1 MSNPHEV
8 SSRLVKTGGAC
19 STIARPFVLAGAAY
33 FNEFVGTDGADAI
46 RRRRLSHECAERVL
60 RAAQRRSHFARNTPM
75 RFDYKGFHIDCRS
88 RHDQDGLYYAQAR
101 IIRIPTMADTHPEK
115 HESGDIDA
123 FDNDGDAIACARAW
137 ALDWC
142 HGHEA

>member
-1 MSNPHEV
+1 
-8 SSRLVKTGGAC
+8 
-19 STIARPFVLAGAAY
+19 
-33 FNEFVGTDGADAI
+33 
-46 RRRRLSHECAERVL
+46 
-60 RAAQRRSHFARNTPM
+60 M

-101 IIRIPTMADTHPEK
+101 MIRMPAADDAHPEK

-123 FDNDGDAIACARAW
+123 FDNEGDAIACARAW

-142 HGHEA
+142 DEHEAAGRG

>member
-1 MSNPHEV
+1 
-8 SSRLVKTGGAC
+8 
-19 STIARPFVLAGAAY
+19 
-33 FNEFVGTDGADAI
+33 
-46 RRRRLSHECAERVL
+46 
-60 RAAQRRSHFARNTPM
+60 M

-101 IIRIPTMADTHPEK
+101 MIRMPAADAAHAEK

-123 FDNDGDAIACARAW
+123 FDNDGDAIACPARAW

-142 HGHEA
+142 DQHEASGRA

>member
-1 MSNPHEV
+1 MVAH
-8 SSRLVKTGGAC
+8 
-19 STIARPFVLAGAAY
+19 PFVPAGSAY
-33 FNEFVGTDGADAI
+33 FNDFVGTDGVNA
-46 RRRRLSHECAERVL
+46 RLVSGSKPHVGVFTRYASCASLCNVYI
-60 RAAQRRSHFARNTPM
+60 FARNMPM

-101 IIRIPTMADTHPEK
+101 LIRVPAEGDAHPEK

-123 FDNDGDAIACARAW
+123 FDNDGDAVACARAW

-142 HGHEA
+142 DAHEA

>member
-1 MSNPHEV
+1 MSNPHEM
-8 SSRLVKTGGAC
+8 SSRLVGMGGAC
-19 STIARPFVLAGAAY
+19 STIARPFVLAGSAY
-33 FNEFVGTDGADAI
+33 FNEFMGTDGT
-46 RRRRLSHECAERVL
+46 RQRCLSREYAERVL
-60 RAAQRRSHFARNTPM
+60 RAAQRRSYFARNTPM

-101 IIRIPTMADTHPEK
+101 VIRIPTTADAHPEK

-123 FDNDGDAIACARAW
+123 FNNDGDAIACARAW

-142 HGHEA
+142 HEHEA

>member
-1 MSNPHEV
+1 M
-8 SSRLVKTGGAC
+8 GGAC
-19 STIARPFVLAGAAY
+19 STIARPFVLAGSAY
-33 FNEFVGTDGADAI
+33 FNEFMGTDGT
-46 RRRRLSHECAERVL
+46 RQRCLSREYAERVL
-60 RAAQRRSHFARNTPM
+60 RAAQRRSYFARNTPM

-101 IIRIPTMADTHPEK
+101 VIRIPTTADAHPEK

-123 FDNDGDAIACARAW
+123 FNNDGDAIACARAW

-142 HGHEA
+142 HEHEA

>member
-1 MSNPHEV
+1 
-8 SSRLVKTGGAC
+8 LV
-19 STIARPFVLAGAAY
+19 ARPCGTRLARTCWNGPNVY
-33 FNEFVGTDGADAI
+33 I
-46 RRRRLSHECAERVL
+46 
-60 RAAQRRSHFARNTPM
+60 FARNTPM

-101 IIRIPTMADTHPEK
+101 MIRMPTTDDAHPEK

-142 HGHEA
+142 DEQEAAGRA

>member
-1 MSNPHEV
+1 MSNPHEM
-8 SSRLVKTGGAC
+8 SSRLVGTGGAC
-19 STIARPFVLAGAAY
+19 STIARPFVLAGSAY
-33 FNEFVGTDGADAI
+33 FNEFMGTDGA
-46 RRRRLSHECAERVL
+46 RQRCLSREYAERVL

-88 RHDQDGLYYAQAR
+88 RHDQDGRYYAQAR
-101 IIRIPTMADTHPEK
+101 VIRIPTTADAHPEK

-142 HGHEA
+142 HEHEA